1 MSSTLLAPLEMAPSR
16 AVEQLET
23 ELGLSNADIARALNT
38 NPRTVLR
45 WLAGQ
50 TFPQH
55 AARRRLAAL
64 DLPQAAMTLKKNG
77 EIKSTGRGS
86 ACMGD
91 PILAV
96 AWLANAMG
104 GLGETLRPGD
114 IILSGAFGPVVPFSE
129 GDRCEVEISDLGSV
143 CCSYGAN

>member
-1 MSSTLLAPLEMAPSR
+1 MSSTLLASLEMAPSR

-64 DLPQAAMTLKKNG
+64 LNLQRRLRETFTTSEAAREWLHSANRSLGGFTPA
-77 EIKSTGRGS
+77 EAVRVGRLDRVE
-86 ACMGD
+86 AALEALD
-91 PILAV
+91 
-96 AWLANAMG
+96 
-104 GLGETLRPGD
+104 
-114 IILSGAFGPVVPFSE
+114 SGVFV
-129 GDRCEVEISDLGSV
+129 
-143 CCSYGAN
+143 